1 MELRIQ
7 QQGFNGLMH
16 RPKRKVPY
24 NPDDSISPSCII
36 GHSKGGAQNPFEG
49 LIKRFYRSL
58 IQDDGGRISK
68 VSRNEIAASHKLK
81 SEGFRKIKIDL
92 KLIPLHFLVL
102 KFSEFYLRADVTE
115 VIQSGKMVGHGDR
128 LDVFVLQDRILECG
142 ELFLRRNA
150 SVTDGEQL
158 TTCLVQLG
166 ILHVIHLP
174 DHDKSRDDQYQRH
187 SVLNCHQHLAKHF
200 RTRS

>member
-102 KFSEFYLRADVTE
+102 KFSESYLRADVSE

-128 LDVFVLQDRILECG
+128 LDVFVLQNRVFKRREFL
-142 ELFLRRNA
+142 LRRNS
-150 SVTDGEQL
+150 SVPNREQL
-158 TTCLVQLG
+158 TTSLVQLG
-166 ILHVIHLP
+166 VLHMRHLP
-174 DHDKSRDDQYQRH
+174 DHNKGRDDQYQRH
-187 SVLNCHQHLAKHF
+187 SVLYCHQHLAKHL
-200 RTRS
+200 